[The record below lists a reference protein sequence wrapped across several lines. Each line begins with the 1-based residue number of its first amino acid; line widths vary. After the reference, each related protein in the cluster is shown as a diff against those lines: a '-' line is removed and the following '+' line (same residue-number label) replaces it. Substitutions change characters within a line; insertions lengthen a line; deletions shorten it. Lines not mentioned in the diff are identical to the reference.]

1 LTSPTALDID
11 STEGGSSDPSV
22 SEGSNKM
29 NTKWFAVLTVICIGI
44 FTASPAVAD
53 MGDLAYDKVQALA
66 ATHQNAGNTSGTI
79 LNPEGRGDLLIFPYY
94 DVREINGKTQDFLFT
109 IVNNEWDPC
118 EGLSLSTQC
127 YDGVAAKLRFREWDK
142 GEEVFS
148 TDIWLSRG
156 DVWVGVITHNSSI
169 ALPYGARIMSPDF
182 VITDS
187 SPDTF
192 TLGNPLKNGYD
203 FPKTSY
209 IPPGSSNLMGY
220 FEVIGEER
228 TYDHATT
235 VSPFKVTRVTAT
247 VADVPNEL
255 MGYGYIVRV
264 ADGQSMAYN
273 ATAIA
278 NFSRN
283 KGSLFFGI
291 SSPLPTL
298 MDGEDTLDQ
307 LEFQLSK
314 KEVLAGY
321 SVEDVIAGKFSL
333 ILTFPT
339 KHFHFCGKPNYTI
352 KGDPTAP
359 CPANYPGGFPFSP
372 VSVSW
377 DGYGYFAVIRGT
389 GEQISLRIFD
399 RNENVQIPPPCFL
412 SACPPFTPP
421 GLPWGVNVTGLYKT
435 LPTLPQA
442 QIRDNAAFSTVPF
455 ESGFIEVWFPNTGH
469 VQPLNPKLTKFLH
482 FDMLF
487 SGYQGL
493 PVIGLALQEYTN
505 NNVGGFYGDTRDV
518 FYKTKWNTE

>member
-1 LTSPTALDID
+1 
-11 STEGGSSDPSV
+11 
-22 SEGSNKM
+22 M
-29 NTKWFAVLTVICIGI
+29 NRNLFVVLAAAVTVFFAI
-44 FTASPAVAD
+44 SPAVAD
-53 MGDLAYDKVQALA
+53 MGDLAFDKVQALVTA
-66 ATHQNAGNTSGTI
+66 GHNSGNTSGTL

-109 IVNNEWDPC
+109 IVNHEWEPC

-127 YDGVAAKLRFREWDK
+127 YDGVSAKLRFMEWDK

-156 DVWVGVITHNSSI
+156 DVWVGAITHNPSL

-187 SPDTF
+187 NADTF
-192 TLGNPLKNGYD
+192 TLGTPLKNGYD
-203 FPKTSY
+203 FSQTAY
-209 IPPGSSNLMGY
+209 IPTNPNIGVQSSNLYGY
-220 FEVIGEER
+220 IEVIGEER
-228 TYDHATT
+228 TFDHVWTT
-235 VSPFKVTRVTAT
+235 SPAFKVTRVTAT
-247 VADVPNEL
+247 VADVPNTL

-283 KGSLFFGI
+283 KGSLFSGVG
-291 SSPLPTL
+291 SSSPTL

-314 KEVLAGY
+314 KEVIAGY
-321 SVEDVIAGKFSL
+321 SVESVIGAKFSL

-339 KHFHFCGKPNYTI
+339 KNFHFCQRPNYTARGVSTTPADCVTGPPTSPWTATGGWYYG
-352 KGDPTAP
+352 GDHN
-359 CPANYPGGFPFSP
+359 ANTPE
-372 VSVSW
+372 SVE
-377 DGYGYFAVIRGT
+377 A
-389 GEQISLRIFD
+389 QIYD
-399 RNENVQIPPPCFL
+399 RNENRIQIPPCYLDQSSPGYQ
-412 SACPPFTPP
+412 CPPSPP
-421 GLPWGVNVTGLYKT
+421 PYTLSYGVNVIGLYQGS
-435 LPTLPQA
+435 PPVVPAA
-442 QIRDNAAFSTVPF
+442 QVRNNTAWSKGTFD
-455 ESGFIEVWFPNTGH
+455 SGYIEVSFPNTGH
-469 VQPLNPKLTKFLH
+469 VQPLNPKINQFLH

-487 SGYQGL
+487 SGYEGL
-493 PVIGLALQEYTN
+493 PVIGLALQEYQN